1 MAPGNLVRV
10 TVAKGYPLLTSIL
23 GGLFGAAVT
32 VKGTATM
39 PVMV

>member
-1 MAPGNLVRV
+1 VV
-10 TVAKGYPLLTSIL
+10 TLAAL

-39 PVMV
+39 PVMA